1 MAVTLNDTP
10 SANRLHIGIF
20 GKTNSGKSSFINTF
34 TNQEV
39 SIVADI
45 AGTTTDPVYKA
56 MEIHPLGPC
65 TIIDTAGFDDES
77 MLGEQRI
84 ERTKLAAEKTD
95 LAVILFAADEK
106 QGLAACAQ
114 ELKWYRFF
122 KEKNTPVLLVINKVD
137 LADAKVMQEEM
148 KKETRE
154 DALVVSTKTGV
165 GMDQV
170 KEALSR
176 KVPENFGERLIT
188 GDLVSEGDLVML
200 VMPQDIS
207 GSKGETDSATGA
219 DNQRIAG

>member
-10 SANRLHIGIF
+10 TANRLHIGIF

-137 LADAKVMQEEM
+137 LADTKVMQEEI
-148 KKETRE
+148 KKET
-154 DALVVSTKTGV
+154 
-165 GMDQV
+165 
-170 KEALSR
+170 
-176 KVPENFGERLIT
+176 
-188 GDLVSEGDLVML
+188 ML
-200 VMPQDIS
+200 WL
-207 GSKGETDSATGA
+207 
-219 DNQRIAG
+219 